1 MSLLIANG
9 LLNQFSGTVV
19 YKLGVSICIAESQTT
34 YHEICNIS
42 KGEFNNYLC
51 SKIEQVQIQNKVNG
65 LISALLAKS
74 QAKHNP
80 IMVL

>member
-51 SKIEQVQIQNKVNG
+51 SKI
-65 LISALLAKS
+65 
-74 QAKHNP
+74 
-80 IMVL
+80 